1 MTTEQ
6 DIAKSKAEARTAAEK
21 ALREAHADEFR
32 ALMVQE
38 HEARGLEYKPRLS
51 KEEKAREDILRL
63 AKEHGIRLTFQV
75 ETAQDA
81 TANSEI
87 GQAAYAIESE
97 HGPEVTI
104 PEGTPVVDFD
114 EEQARRAAQAREV
127 IGGSAY

>member
-38 HEARGLEYKPRLS
+38 HEARGLEYRPRLT
-51 KEEKAREDILRL
+51 KEERAREEIVRL
-63 AKEHGIRLTFQV
+63 AKENGIRLTFQAITTEDV
-75 ETAQDA
+75 L
-81 TANSEI
+81 ANTEI

-97 HGPEVTI
+97 QGPEVAL
-104 PEGTPVVDFD
+104 PEGTPVVDYD
-114 EEQARRAAQAREV
+114 EDRARRVAQARENV
-127 IGGSAY
+127 AY

>member
-21 ALREAHADEFR
+21 RLREAHADEMR
-32 ALMVQE
+32 RYMIEE

-63 AKEHGIRLTFQV
+63 AKENGIRLTFQV

-87 GQAAYAIESE
+87 GQAAFQSE
-97 HGPEVTI
+97 HGPEVEV
-104 PEGTPVVDFD
+104 PGGLGNRLMAE
-114 EEQARRAAQAREV
+114 AQEREV

>member
-1 MTTEQ
+1 MTEQ
-6 DIAKSKAEARTAAEK
+6 DIAKGKAEARTAAEK

-97 HGPEVTI
+97 HGPEVAL
-104 PEGTPVVDFD
+104 PEGTPVVDYD
-114 EEQARRAAQAREV
+114 EDRARRVAQARENV
-127 IGGSAY
+127 GY